1 MKVEDLVW
9 LEARNLVVRGTRKL
23 LPKRYGPY
31 PIIERK
37 GAVAYQ
43 LKLPSEMKIH
53 DVFHVDLLL
62 PYKETEAYGPGYT
75 RPPPD
80 LIEGEEEYEVESI
93 RDIRHKGCSQKREYL
108 MHWRGYPASDDSWV
122 SQDDLNAPELLKEF
136 QTQSAEAGRP
146 DV

>member
-1 MKVEDLVW
+1 M
-9 LEARNLVVRGTRKL
+9 
-23 LPKRYGPY
+23 
-31 PIIERK
+31 ERK

-53 DVFHVDLLL
+53 DVFHIDLLL
-62 PYKETEAYGPGYT
+62 PYKETEEYGPGYM

-93 RDIRHKGCSQKREYL
+93 RDIRCKGRSRKHEYL
-108 MHWRGYPASDDSWV
+108 VHWKGYPALDDSWV
-122 SQDDLNAPELLKEF
+122 SQDDLNAPKLLKEF
-136 QTQSAEAGRP
+136 QTQSAAAGQP